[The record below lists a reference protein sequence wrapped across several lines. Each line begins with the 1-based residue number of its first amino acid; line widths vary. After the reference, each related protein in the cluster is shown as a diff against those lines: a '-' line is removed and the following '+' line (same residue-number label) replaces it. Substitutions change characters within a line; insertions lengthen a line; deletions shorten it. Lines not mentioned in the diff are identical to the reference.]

1 MDEQPAILERR
12 EELRA
17 AIMAAA
23 EARVAASGLADLGVR
38 EIAREA
44 GCSSGMVY
52 KLFASHDELVLAIN
66 ARTLAALATAVATR
80 LHGIDDPARA
90 IGAMADAYLDF
101 ASANTPRWDA
111 LFAHRMVGGAGLP
124 QWYADQRDRLFDSLA
139 ATIEAASPSV
149 SGGQF
154 ARTLFSAVHGVVALG
169 LQQKVRPRLAGR
181 AADRVAR
188 ADSGYHTRHA
198 RHRRLTEQA
207 LDRGW
212 SAPTPPTPCHAHP
225 IPPWWPIG

>member
-1 MDEQPAILERR
+1 MDDAVGTTARR
-12 EELRA
+12 EALRA
-17 AIMAAA
+17 AILAAA

-52 KLFASHDELVLAIN
+52 KLFASHDELVLSIN
-66 ARTLAALATAVATR
+66 ARTLSTLADAVAAS

-111 LFAHRMVGGAGLP
+111 LFAHRMAGGAALP
-124 QWYADQRDRLFDSLA
+124 PWYAEQRDRLFDGLA
-139 ATIEAASPSV
+139 ATIDAASPPV

-169 LQQKVRPRLAGR
+169 LQQKVSTVSPDALRAELQMLIQVITRGMFAPDGR
-181 AADRVAR
+181 GEWA
-188 ADSGYHTRHA
+188 
-198 RHRRLTEQA
+198 
-207 LDRGW
+207 
-212 SAPTPPTPCHAHP
+212 
-225 IPPWWPIG
+225 